1 MRQWEKDTS
10 VKDSP
15 YLQKFPQLNA
25 FHGKPGFISLV
36 GHRGARGLMPE
47 NTIEGFEYILDKG
60 ISAIEFDVLLTKDE
74 VPVITHD
81 FHLSKSITRNAEG
94 NWLLKNGPRISDLTV
109 ADLQMFDVG
118 GVDKRSS
125 YGSLYPEQAFLSD
138 VRIPK
143 LSDLLELACRP
154 KGQNLFLLLEVKSEP
169 SIDKRNVIEHIV
181 FEIQKRSLSNRVV
194 LHSFDWGL
202 LEECSLIAPE
212 MPRSYLSQLPE
223 SSDDPFDKPTEESS
237 PDFTSFNCSIP
248 EAIQAAGGHLWC
260 PYFKDITVDLV
271 TEAHKLG
278 LPVCTWTVNEVED
291 IENMIDMGID
301 GIITDYIDRAKKIFK
316 SRGLSWQ

>member
-10 VKDSP
+10 VKAFP

-47 NTIEGFEYILDKG
+47 NTIEGFEYILDNG

-125 YGSLYPEQAFLSD
+125 YGSLYPKQAFLSD

-154 KGQNLFLLLEVKSEP
+154 EGQNLFLLLEVK
-169 SIDKRNVIEHIV
+169 
-181 FEIQKRSLSNRVV
+181 
-194 LHSFDWGL
+194 
-202 LEECSLIAPE
+202 
-212 MPRSYLSQLPE
+212 
-223 SSDDPFDKPTEESS
+223 
-237 PDFTSFNCSIP
+237 
-248 EAIQAAGGHLWC
+248 HL
-260 PYFKDITVDLV
+260 
-271 TEAHKLG
+271 
-278 LPVCTWTVNEVED
+278 
-291 IENMIDMGID
+291 
-301 GIITDYIDRAKKIFK
+301 
-316 SRGLSWQ
+316 

>member
-1 MRQWEKDTS
+1 M
-10 VKDSP
+10 KDSP
-15 YLQKFPQLNA
+15 HLQKFPQLNA

-47 NTIEGFEYILDKG
+47 NTIEGFKYILDND
-60 ISAIEFDVLLTKDE
+60 IIAIEFDVLLTKDE
-74 VPVITHD
+74 VPIITHD
-81 FHLSKSITRNAEG
+81 FHLSKSTTRNADG
-94 NWLLKNGPRISDLTV
+94 NWLLKNGPRISDLTIN
-109 ADLQMFDVG
+109 DLQTFDVG

-143 LSDLLELACRP
+143 LSDLLELACLP
-154 KGQNLFLLLEVKSEP
+154 KGQNLFLLLEIKSDP
-169 SIDKRNVIEHIV
+169 SIEKRKIIEHIV
-181 FEIQKRSLSNRVV
+181 FEIQERSLSNRVV
-194 LHSFDWGL
+194 LHSFDWDL
-202 LEECSLIAPE
+202 LNECSLIAPE
-212 MPRSYLSQLPE
+212 MPRSYLSQMPE
-223 SSDDPFDKPTEESS
+223 SSDDPFDKPPEEIS
-237 PDFTSFNCSIP
+237 PDFSSFNCSIP

>member
-1 MRQWEKDTS
+1 MKE
-10 VKDSP
+10 SP

-47 NTIEGFEYILDKG
+47 NTIEGFKYILDNG

-81 FHLSKSITRNAEG
+81 FYLSKSITRNAQG
-94 NWLLKNGPRISDLTV
+94 NWLLNNGPKISDLTV

-125 YGSLYPEQAFLSD
+125 YGRLYPEQAFLSD

-143 LSDLLELACRP
+143 LSDLLELACLP
-154 KGQNLFLLLEVKSEP
+154 KGQNLFLLLEIKSDP
-169 SIDKRNVIEHIV
+169 SIDKRKIIEHIV
-181 FEIQKRSLSNRVV
+181 FEIQERSLSNRVV
-194 LHSFDWGL
+194 LHSFDWDL
-202 LEECSLIAPE
+202 LDECSLIAPE
-212 MPRSYLSQLPE
+212 MPRSYLSQMPE
-223 SSDDPFDKPTEESS
+223 SSNDPFDKPTEEIS
-237 PDFTSFNCSIP
+237 PDFSSFNCSIP
-248 EAIQAAGGHLWC
+248 EAIQIAGGHLWC

-271 TEAHKLG
+271 TEAHNLG

-291 IENMIDMGID
+291 IQNMIDLGID
-301 GIITDYIDRAKKIFK
+301 GIITDYTDRAKKIFK

>member
-1 MRQWEKDTS
+1 MQ
-10 VKDSP
+10 DSP

-47 NTIEGFEYILDKG
+47 NTIEGFEYILDNG
-60 ISAIEFDVLLTKDE
+60 IRAIEFDVLLTKDE

-81 FHLSKSITRNAEG
+81 FNLSKSITRNAEG
-94 NWLLKNGPRISDLTV
+94 NWLLKNGPRISDVTV

-125 YGSLYPEQAFLSD
+125 YGRLYPEQAFLSD

-143 LSDLLELACRP
+143 LSDLLELASLP
-154 KGQNLFLLLEVKSEP
+154 KGQNLFLLLEIKSDP
-169 SIDKRNVIEHIV
+169 STDKRKIIEHIV
-181 FEIQKRSLSNRVV
+181 FEIQERSLSNRVV
-194 LHSFDWGL
+194 LHSFDWDL
-202 LEECSLIAPE
+202 LNECSLIAPE
-212 MPRSYLSQLPE
+212 MPRSYLSQMPE
-223 SSDDPFDKPTEESS
+223 SSDDPFDKPPEEIS
-237 PDFTSFNCSIP
+237 PDFSSFNCSIP

-278 LPVCTWTVNEVED
+278 LSVCTWTVNEVED

-301 GIITDYIDRAKKIFK
+301 GIITDYTDRAKKIFK
-316 SRGLSWQ
+316 SRGLTWQ